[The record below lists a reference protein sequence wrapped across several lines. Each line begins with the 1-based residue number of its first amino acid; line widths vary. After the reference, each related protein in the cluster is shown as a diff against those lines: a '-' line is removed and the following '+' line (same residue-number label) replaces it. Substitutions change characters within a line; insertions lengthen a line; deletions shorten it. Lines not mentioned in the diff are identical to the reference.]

1 MKLTNLILFIAIAC
15 TSMYAQ
21 DFEGKVVY
29 SNTYTSKVPNIP
41 NQQFN
46 AMMGSTQE
54 YFIKDGD
61 YKSTMNG
68 TFVQWQLY
76 INKDNKLYNKIA
88 TTTSILWN
96 DGAINNDEVIKVEV
110 NKNVTEVLGHTCD
123 ELILTCK
130 SGVQKYYYSTDLKVN
145 PKLFE
150 NHKFGNWN
158 EIMARTNSLPLK
170 IVMETQQFG
179 LECNAVEILPMK
191 LDSKLFELP
200 SGSKLEK
207 SPY

>member
-1 MKLTNLILFIAIAC
+1 MKFTKLIFLIAIA
-15 TSMYAQ
+15 SSSYAQ
-21 DFEGKVVY
+21 DFEGKVIY
-29 SNTYTSKVPNIP
+29 SNSYTSKVPNIP
-41 NQQFN
+41 NEQFN

-54 YFIKDGD
+54 YVIKEGN

-96 DGAINNDEVIKVEV
+96 DGAISTDEVIKAEV
-110 NKNVTEVLGHTCD
+110 NKNVTEVLGRTCD

-130 SGVQKYYYSTDLKVN
+130 SGVQKYYYSSDLKVN

-158 EIMARTNSLPLK
+158 EIMARTNSLPLR
-170 IVMETQQFG
+170 IIMETQQFG
-179 LECNAVEILPMK
+179 LECNAVEIQPMK

-200 SGSKLEK
+200 VGSKLEK

>member
-1 MKLTNLILFIAIAC
+1 MKLANLILFIAIA
-15 TSMYAQ
+15 SNSFAQ
-21 DFEGKVVY
+21 DFEGKVIY
-29 SNTYTSKVPNIP
+29 SNIYTSKVPNIP
-41 NQQFN
+41 NEQFN

-54 YFIKDGD
+54 YMIKEGN

-88 TTTSILWN
+88 SSTTILWN
-96 DGAINNDEVIKVEV
+96 DGAISTDEVLKAEV
-110 NKNVTEVLGHTCD
+110 NRNVTEVLGRQCD

-130 SGVQKYYYSTDLKVN
+130 SGVQKYYYSTDLKVD

-158 EIMARTNSLPLK
+158 EIMARTNSLPLR

-179 LECNAVEILPMK
+179 LECNAVEIQPMK

-200 SGSKLEK
+200 VGSKLEK

>member
-1 MKLTNLILFIAIAC
+1 MIK
-15 TSMYAQ
+15 
-21 DFEGKVVY
+21 EG
-29 SNTYTSKVPNIP
+29 N
-41 NQQFN
+41 
-46 AMMGSTQE
+46 
-54 YFIKDGD
+54 

-96 DGAINNDEVIKVEV
+96 DGAISTDEIVKAEV
-110 NKNVTEVLGHTCD
+110 NKSVTEVLGRTCD

-130 SGVQKYYYSTDLKVN
+130 SGVQKYYYSSDLKVN

-158 EIMARTNSLPLK
+158 EIMARTNSLPLR
-170 IVMETQQFG
+170 ILMDTPQFT

-200 SGSKLEK
+200 VGSKLEK

>member
-1 MKLTNLILFIAIAC
+1 MKLTKLFLLIVIS
-15 TSMYAQ
+15 TSSFAQ

-29 SNTYTSKVPNIP
+29 SNVYTSKVPNIP

-54 YFIKDGD
+54 YIIKDGN

-88 TTTSILWN
+88 TTSSILWN
-96 DGAINNDEVIKVEV
+96 DATISTDEVLKAEV
-110 NKNVTEVLGHTCD
+110 NRNVTEVLGRPCD

-158 EIMARTNSLPLK
+158 EIMARTNALPLR

-179 LECNAVEILPMK
+179 LECNAVEIQPMK

-200 SGSKLEK
+200 VGSKLEK

>member
-1 MKLTNLILFIAIAC
+1 MKLTILILLIAIA
-15 TSMYAQ
+15 TPLFAQ
-21 DFEGKVVY
+21 DFEGKVIY
-29 SNTYTSKVPNIP
+29 SNIYTSKVPNIP
-41 NQQFN
+41 NEQFN

-54 YFIKDGD
+54 YIIKEGN

-76 INKDNKLYNKIA
+76 IHKDNKLYNKIA

-96 DGAINNDEVIKVEV
+96 DATISTDEVLKAEV
-110 NKNVTEVLGHTCD
+110 NKNVIEVLGRRCD

-145 PKLFE
+145 PNLFE

-158 EIMARTNSLPLK
+158 EIMARTNALPLR

-179 LECNAVEILPMK
+179 LECNAVDIQPMK
-191 LDSKLFELP
+191 LDNKLFELP
-200 SGSKLEK
+200 VGSKLEK

>member
-1 MKLTNLILFIAIAC
+1 MKLTNLILVIAIAC
-15 TSMYAQ
+15 VSTYAQ

-54 YFIKDGD
+54 YIIKEGN

-110 NKNVTEVLGHTCD
+110 NKNVTEVLGRKCD

-130 SGVQKYYYSTDLKVN
+130 SGVQKYYFSTDLKVN

-158 EIMARTNSLPLK
+158 EIMAKTNSLPLR

-200 SGSKLEK
+200 AGSKLEK

>member
-1 MKLTNLILFIAIAC
+1 MKLKLSLLFVIVSTYSC
-15 TSMYAQ
+15 AQ
-21 DFEGKVVY
+21 DFEGKVIY
-29 SNTYTSKVPNIP
+29 NNIYTSKVPNIP
-41 NQQFN
+41 NEQFN

-54 YFIKDGD
+54 YIIKEGN

-96 DGAINNDEVIKVEV
+96 DGATSNDEVIKAEV
-110 NKNVTEVLGHTCD
+110 NKNVMEVLGRRCD

-130 SGVQKYYYSTDLKVN
+130 SGVQKYYYSTDLKVD
-145 PKLFE
+145 PKRFE

-158 EIMARTNSLPLK
+158 EIMARTNSLPLR

-179 LECNAVEILPMK
+179 LVCNAVEIQPMK

-200 SGSKLEK
+200 VGSKLEK